1 MAIEPKS
8 YPLEGKLEGISDK
21 SLQEHRDVLYKGYV
35 TQYNTIQTALTTA
48 DRSKANPHFSE
59 FGELKRRETWAH
71 NGTILHEMYF
81 ENLGGKGT
89 TPGPKTK
96 AIIDRDWGSL
106 DKFKEE
112 LLACGKVAPV
122 GWSVWAYS
130 FLDQKTHIYV
140 IEQHQNHTPIM
151 VIPLLILDEFE
162 HAYFTDYGTKRPDYL
177 NAFWTNLNWDAVE
190 KRVTQWLAMTGALAT
205 RRRHEPPPREGAY
218 SFGGVQA
225 VSATSPCSNPKKIAA
240 CLSMNACPSLLARS
254 IRYVLMSFTESLT
267 QMSHASCE
275 TSS

>member
-21 SLQEHRDVLYKGYV
+21 SLQEHRDTLYKGYV
-35 TQYNTIQTALTTA
+35 TQYNNIQAALVNA

-81 ENLGGKGT
+81 ENLGGKGS
-89 TPGPKTK
+89 TPGPKATK
-96 AIIDRDWGSL
+96 LIERDFGSL

-112 LLACGKVAPV
+112 LLACGKIAPV
-122 GWSVWAYS
+122 GWAVWAYS
-130 FLDQKTHIYV
+130 FLDHKTHNYV

-151 VIPLLILDEFE
+151 VIPILILDEFE

-177 NAFWTNLNWDAVE
+177 NAFWANIDWAVVE
-190 KRVTQWLAMTGALAT
+190 KRLDMVPATLSRRLMHPTSPPRASRWGRSQFGALQ
-205 RRRHEPPPREGAY
+205 PSGFVSP
-218 SFGGVQA
+218 SFGGVHA
-225 VSATSPCSNPKKIAA
+225 VSATSPCSKPK
-240 CLSMNACPSLLARS
+240 
-254 IRYVLMSFTESLT
+254 
-267 QMSHASCE
+267 
-275 TSS
+275 